1 MSNEAGNIVLYQT
14 VDGIAKLEVT
24 LQNDTVWLSLD
35 QMSELFQR
43 NKSTISRHIKSIFDE
58 GELVKNSVVA
68 KFATTTFGNKTYQV
82 DYYNLG
88 IIISILK
95 SNS

>member
-1 MSNEAGNIVLYQT
+1 MTNKAGRIMLYQT
-14 VDGIAKLEVT
+14 ADGITKVEVT
-24 LQNDTVWLSLD
+24 FCDDTVWLTLD
-35 QMSELFQR
+35 QMAELLQG

-68 KFATTTFGNKTYQV
+68 KFATTASDNKTYQV